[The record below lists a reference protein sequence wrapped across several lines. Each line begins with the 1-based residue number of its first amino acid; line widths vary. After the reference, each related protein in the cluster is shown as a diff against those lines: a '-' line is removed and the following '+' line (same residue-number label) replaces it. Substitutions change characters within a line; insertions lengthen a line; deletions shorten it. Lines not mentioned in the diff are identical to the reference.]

1 MRAEGDDLVVE
12 AHVSA
17 ARAVLGG
24 SVRVGSAEGPVT
36 LKVPAGTPGGRVLR
50 LRGRGLPRKGGGRG
64 DLRALVRVTVPENP
78 SEEERALYERLA
90 ALEDA
95 ADATEKG
102 QA

>member
-1 MRAEGDDLVVE
+1 
-12 AHVSA
+12 
-17 ARAVLGG
+17 
-24 SVRVGSAEGPVT
+24 
-36 LKVPAGTPGGRVLR
+36 
-50 LRGRGLPRKGGGRG
+50 
-64 DLRALVRVTVPENP
+64 VRVTVPENP